1 MKEPEKQGICDKIFF
16 TGFFKTHARSLR
28 NYLYYKFGDGDLADD
43 ITQEAFIKL
52 WQNCAD
58 VRHPKSFIYTVAKNS
73 ALNHTANKKVI
84 MAYTKNNPAKETDY
98 QAPDYLMEEEEFRKK
113 FEKALSEL
121 TEAQRTAL
129 LLHRVEGKKYREI
142 AEMLE
147 ISVKAVEKRIHGA
160 LVALSE
166 KIENFR

>member
-1 MKEPEKQGICDKIFF
+1 MEKPDIQGICNRIIF
-16 TGFFKTHARSLR
+16 TGFFKEHVKSLR
-28 NYLYYKFGDGDLADD
+28 NYLYFKFGNEDLADD

-73 ALNHTANKKVI
+73 ALNHTAYQKVVLKYAENNKGQERDNESPEFI
-84 MAYTKNNPAKETDY
+84 LE
-98 QAPDYLMEEEEFRKK
+98 QEEFRQK
-113 FEKALSEL
+113 FDRAIAGL

-129 LLHRVEGKKYREI
+129 LLNRIEGKKYREI
-142 AEMLE
+142 AEMLG

-166 KIENFR
+166 QIENFR